1 MCKKFGA
8 NNVIDLNDVKRIDP
22 LVDICIFSSKGD
34 QTLLK
39 VLDYIKP
46 NGIIFPQ
53 VRITDEFLL
62 NKINNRKLNYGRAF
76 AYHINDFYRVID
88 LINDGA
94 IQTDSLVTSEID
106 LFDVNE
112 IVASILNKQNHI
124 KIMLSSQL

>member
-1 MCKKFGA
+1 MKYRFCPDPPPTPPPPSDLDQIPKSQKNFG
-8 NNVIDLNDVKRIDP
+8 LRPKYR
-22 LVDICIFSSKGD
+22 FSSSKYRFVLYIHGIR
-34 QTLLK
+34 LVFWRK
-39 VLDYIKP
+39 V
-46 NGIIFPQ
+46 
-53 VRITDEFLL
+53 
-62 NKINNRKLNYGRAF
+62 
-76 AYHINDFYRVID
+76 YHINDFYRVID